1 MVPPASD
8 PFSSVKAGSA
18 VFLPTA
24 AVPTGAVRIDSLA
37 TAAVPAGSP
46 SVPVAGVQ
54 VASRPRSLELLSQRR
69 LQRSRQPWVWITLLG
84 VGAIAACGAAPEAG
98 LDSMASSPSQA
109 SRAELAPTEALA
121 PGAGDVATGNVATG
135 NVATGN
141 VAAGNVATD
150 NVATGAV
157 AGEAQPLTPKG
168 SSADTSP
175 RAAPQLIKTA
185 ELNLEVANTR
195 DAVASLVQQVR
206 QQQGDVLQLEDQ
218 VPLRENLPHF
228 AYVQV
233 RVPQDRLDRTLEQ
246 LSSLGEVTQQRLSVE
261 DVANQLVDFEARLR
275 NLKKAEEMTLGIM
288 ERSGDVADILQ
299 VSQELARIRE
309 QIEQING
316 QLQRLQVQ
324 VAYSTINI
332 YLTEPVA
339 SVIPPRGDWRGDLTL
354 AWRRSTRSLGQLTQG
369 LVVLAIWL
377 VVYSPYWLVLGG
389 GYLWLY
395 RVLRRRSQP

>member
-24 AVPTGAVRIDSLA
+24 AVPTAAVPAGAMRIDSLA
-37 TAAVPAGSP
+37 TAAVPVGSP

-121 PGAGDVATGNVATG
+121 PGASDVATG
-135 NVATGN
+135 
-141 VAAGNVATD
+141 

-157 AGEAQPLTPKG
+157 AGEAQPLTAKG

-354 AWRRSTRSLGQLTQG
+354 AWRRSTRSLGQFTQG

>member
-1 MVPPASD
+1 M
-8 PFSSVKAGSA
+8 
-18 VFLPTA
+18 
-24 AVPTGAVRIDSLA
+24 
-37 TAAVPAGSP
+37 
-46 SVPVAGVQ
+46 
-54 VASRPRSLELLSQRR
+54 SQRR

-121 PGAGDVATGNVATG
+121 PGASDVATG
-135 NVATGN
+135 
-141 VAAGNVATD
+141 

-157 AGEAQPLTPKG
+157 AGEAQPLTAKG

-354 AWRRSTRSLGQLTQG
+354 AWRRSTRSLGQFTQG